1 MENGNNTLA
10 DRIRERLEVV
20 RKSAASVSLEAG
32 LGRSAVQDILAGHS
46 SSPRLDTIQ
55 KLTGPLQCSLNYLV
69 SGTDIAGPPRDGKRP
84 FRDLS
89 LCPVFKDIESGVFR
103 ARVPIQHQ
111 TFERNL
117 SWALDKILE
126 EPEYA
131 VASDPRLPGLS
142 VHPYRLL
149 DHSLENIGI
158 FKGDI
163 LLAANGFGD
172 QFELK
177 AGQIVIVQHSLN
189 EQNLDEWTARV
200 VEDSDRG
207 GFKLSP
213 RSKDPVYQA
222 YEISSATDF
231 GSENTYHLKDKE
243 WVTIHAIVTGIH
255 RETLIV

>member
-1 MENGNNTLA
+1 MENGKNTLA
-10 DRIRERLEVV
+10 DRIKERLEVV
-20 RKSAASVSLEAG
+20 RKSAAAVSLEAG

-69 SGTDIAGPPRDGKRP
+69 GGTEIAGPPRDGKRP

-89 LCPVFKDIESGVFR
+89 LFPSVRDIESGVFR

-126 EPEYA
+126 QPEYP

-149 DHSLENIGI
+149 DHSLDSIGI

-177 AGQIVIVQHSLN
+177 PGQIVIVEHSLN
-189 EQNLDEWTARV
+189 DRNLDEWIARV
-200 VEDSDRG
+200 VEESDNG
-207 GFKLSP
+207 GFILAP
-213 RSKDPVYQA
+213 RSQDPLYKA

-231 GSENTYHLKDKE
+231 GSENTYSLKDKE

-255 RETLIV
+255 REASVV